1 MTELT
6 NKTTS
11 INGLDNQN
19 ISTNASSTAKGMLI
33 AIGVLLLSGLFAVF
47 AWGLTT
53 KESTQLQNRGAPEFS
68 FTVFNDPTV
77 DMAGQEVTLSKLKGQ
92 IVVVNFW
99 ASWCVECYKEAAL
112 LQQAYLDYK
121 DKGVVFIGIDYLDT
135 DKEAMAYMHQY
146 GITYPSG
153 PDIASQIS
161 RDYRI
166 TGVPETFFIDK
177 QGNIHHVQIGPIE
190 QFQLYSLL
198 DTLVAGEG

>member
-6 NKTTS
+6 NKITS
-11 INGLDNQN
+11 VDGLDNQN
-19 ISTNASSTAKGMLI
+19 TSTNASSTTKSILI

-47 AWGLTT
+47 AWGLSP
-53 KESTQLQNRGAPEFS
+53 KESTQLQNAGAPEFS
-68 FTVFNDPTV
+68 FTVFNDSSV
-77 DMAGQEVTLSKLKGQ
+77 DMSGEKVTLSNLKGQ
-92 IVVVNFW
+92 VVVVNFW

-112 LQQAYLDYK
+112 LQEAYLDYK
-121 DKGVVFIGIDYLDT
+121 DKGVIFIGIDYLDT
-135 DKEAMAYMHQY
+135 DKEAMEYMEKY

-153 PDIASQIS
+153 PDIASKIA

-177 QGNIHHVQIGPIE
+177 QGNIQHVQIGPIE
-190 QFQLYSLL
+190 RFQLYSLI